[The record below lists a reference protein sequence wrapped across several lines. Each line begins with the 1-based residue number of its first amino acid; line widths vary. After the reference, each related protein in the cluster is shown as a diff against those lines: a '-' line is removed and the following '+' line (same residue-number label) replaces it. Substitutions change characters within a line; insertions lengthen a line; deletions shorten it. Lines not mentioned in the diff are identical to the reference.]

1 MDAIDPGGSPHQ
13 TSETI
18 DAIDPGV
25 GQQFTPTRRRIFRS
39 FFVKKLERKFEEKEL
54 EVPQQLLS
62 LMDVPFEEF
71 SPEDK
76 ELYETKIKPLAF
88 VFVEHLMEV
97 YEVMGRPRRGWEEM
111 LERVEPSPI
120 KVLASLVIHEDEKAQ
135 LLEGEPDPAEV
146 VPMVSASTE
155 KISVR
160 VYAKDKDQAR
170 ERWWE
175 KKLF

>member
-1 MDAIDPGGSPHQ
+1 MDAMEPGGNPQ
-13 TSETI
+13 E
-18 DAIDPGV
+18 A
-25 GQQFTPTRRRIFRS
+25 QAKRKRFFRS
-39 FFVKKLERKFEEKEL
+39 FFTKKLERKFDEKQL
-54 EVPQQLLS
+54 EIPQRLLS

-71 SPEDK
+71 TPEDK
-76 ELYETKIKPLAF
+76 VTYETEIKPLTF

-97 YEVMGRPRRGWEEM
+97 YETMGRPRRGWEEM
-111 LERVEPSPI
+111 LERIDPSPI

-135 LLEGEPDPAEV
+135 LIGDEPDPAELA
-146 VPMVSASTE
+146 PIVSAPAE

-160 VYAKDKDQAR
+160 VYGRGKEQDK

>member
-1 MDAIDPGGSPHQ
+1 METNEPGGSLHK
-13 TSETI
+13 
-18 DAIDPGV
+18 
-25 GQQFTPTRRRIFRS
+25 TPTKKKIFRS
-39 FFVKKLERKFEEKEL
+39 FFTKKLERKFGEKEL

-71 SPEDK
+71 TPEDK
-76 ELYETKIKPLAF
+76 EIYETKIKPLAF

-111 LERVEPSPI
+111 LERIEPSPI
-120 KVLASLVIHEDEKAQ
+120 KVLATLVIHEDDKVQQ
-135 LLEGEPDPAEV
+135 LEEEPDPAETA
-146 VPMVSASTE
+146 PIVSAPTE

-160 VYAKDKDQAR
+160 TYNGKEQNK

-175 KKLF
+175 KKIF